1 NCHTSLAPKHRFDA
15 GPLFAT
21 FRIATMRTSILAPTL
36 LALAAPVLAQN
47 LDLDKIGGGL
57 GGLLECP
64 IHGLPNEPYALLV
77 DVIEQQTTLP
87 ALGITLDITDQLV
100 SLTLSIP
107 GFLGLTNSNG
117 DATPTVPMPNIPV
130 LQSLTLSMQAIAG
143 SGPFRVSN
151 LVRVTPQT
159 SGTFKPAL
167 NAPSLPIAGGGVVAE
182 DDGAMLFVG
191 GSGPVATRY
200 QSRIEEWELGGAT
213 FGVGLLSQTTP
224 LADGRV
230 LFTGGLDI
238 AGGQPTD
245 AAAIY
250 DPATQTTTTLTMSSP
265 RAGHGASQ
273 MGNGMVLI
281 TGGLLNFDL
290 ANPLTL
296 LTGIQ
301 TSTEIFNPA
310 TGTFATGPNLLEA
323 RALHT
328 STTLTNGQ
336 VLIAGGI
343 TLLPI
348 VSVPTVSSTAY
359 LFNPASGNF
368 GFPTFF
374 NGARFLHS
382 ATALSNGKVL
392 IAGGLSLDLTT
403 FLTTLDPLDL
413 VIGTR
418 DDCLLYSTG
427 FLFGGFTQVA
437 GMQVGR
443 AGAAIAP
450 LPNGGA
456 LIAGGFQVTID
467 IANGGF
473 VLGATETAD
482 VFSQGPNAIAPTGS
496 MAAPRLFPV
505 TANLP
510 DGTIMVLGGGP
521 LNAEIYQR

>member
-1 NCHTSLAPKHRFDA
+1 
-15 GPLFAT
+15 
-21 FRIATMRTSILAPTL
+21 MRTSILAPTL
-36 LALAAPVLAQN
+36 LALAAPALAQT
-47 LDLDKIGGGL
+47 LDLDKIGGAL
-57 GGLLECP
+57 GGTLQCP
-64 IHGLPNEPYALLV
+64 IHGLPNEPYALVL
-77 DVIEQQTTLP
+77 DLIEQQTTLP
-87 ALGITLDITDQLV
+87 ALGITLDITDAFAA
-100 SLTLSIP
+100 LTFTLP
-107 GFLGLTNSNG
+107 GFLGSTDGSGN
-117 DATPTVPMPNIPV
+117 ATPSVIVPNLPV
-130 LQSLTLSMQAIAG
+130 LQSLTLSMQAIGG
-143 SGPFRVSN
+143 SGPYRVSN
-151 LVRVTPQT
+151 LIRVTPQT

-167 NAPSLPIAGGGVVAE
+167 NAPTLPIAGGGVIAE

-191 GSGPVATRY
+191 GSGPAATRY
-200 QSRIEEWELGGAT
+200 QSRIEEWELSGAT

-224 LADGRV
+224 LADGRI
-230 LFTGGLDI
+230 LFTGGLSL

-250 DPATQTTTTLTMSSP
+250 DPVTQTTTTLTMAAA

-273 MGNGMVLI
+273 MGNGLVLI
-281 TGGLLNFDL
+281 TGGLLSFDL

-301 TSTEIFNPA
+301 TSTEVFDPQTN
-310 TGTFATGPNLLEA
+310 TFSAGPNLLEA

-348 VSVPTVSSTAY
+348 VSVPTVSTTAY
-359 LFNPASGNF
+359 LFNPASGSF

-374 NGARFLHS
+374 SGARFLHS

-392 IAGGLSLDLTT
+392 IAGGLTVDLTT

-413 VIGTR
+413 IIGTR

-427 FLFGGFTQVA
+427 FLFGGFSQVQ

-456 LIAGGFQVTID
+456 LIAGGFEVSID
-467 IANGGF
+467 IGSGAF
-473 VLGATETAD
+473 VLAATETAD
-482 VFSQGPNAIAPTGS
+482 VFSQSPSAITPTGS

-510 DGTIMVLGGGP
+510 DGTIMVVGGGP

>member
-1 NCHTSLAPKHRFDA
+1 
-15 GPLFAT
+15 
-21 FRIATMRTSILAPTL
+21 MRTSILVPTL
-36 LALAAPVLAQN
+36 LALAAPTLAQS

-57 GGLLECP
+57 GGSLQCP
-64 IHGLPNEPYALLV
+64 IHGLPNEPYALLL
-77 DVIEQQTTLP
+77 DLIEQQTTLP
-87 ALGITLDITDQLV
+87 ALGITLDITDTFAE
-100 SLTLSIP
+100 LTFTIP
-107 GFLGLTNSNG
+107 GFLGSTDGSGNAS
-117 DATPTVPMPNIPV
+117 PSVIVPNLPV
-130 LQSLTLSMQAIAG
+130 LQSLTLSMQAIGG
-143 SGPFRVSN
+143 SGPYRVSN
-151 LVRVTPQT
+151 LIRVTPQT
-159 SGTFKPAL
+159 PGTFKSTRTAPA
-167 NAPSLPIAGGGVVAE
+167 LPIAGGGVIAE

-191 GSGPVATRY
+191 GSGPAATRY
-200 QSRIEEWELGGAT
+200 QSRIEEWEVGGTT
-213 FGVGLLSQTTP
+213 FGVGLLSQTTT

-230 LFTGGLDI
+230 LFTGGLDL
-238 AGGQPTD
+238 AGGQPTA

-250 DPATQTTTTLTMSSP
+250 DPVTQTTTTLTMASA
-265 RAGHGASQ
+265 RAGHAASQ
-273 MGNGMVLI
+273 AGNGLVLI

-301 TSTEIFNPA
+301 TSTELFDPVTN
-310 TGTFATGPNLLEA
+310 TFSAGPNLLEA

-328 STTLTNGQ
+328 STTLSNGQ

-348 VSVPTVSSTAY
+348 VSLPTVSSTAY
-359 LFNPASGNF
+359 LFNPASGSF
-368 GFPTFF
+368 GFPAFF
-374 NGARFLHS
+374 SGARFLHS

-392 IAGGLSLDLTT
+392 IAGGLTLDLTT

-413 VIGTR
+413 IIGTR
-418 DDCLLYSTG
+418 DDCLLYSAG
-427 FLFGGFTQVA
+427 VLFGGFSQVS

-456 LIAGGFQVTID
+456 LIAGGFEVTVD
-467 IANGGF
+467 IGSGAF

-482 VFSQGPNAIAPTGS
+482 IFSQSPSAIAPTGS

>member
-1 NCHTSLAPKHRFDA
+1 
-15 GPLFAT
+15 
-21 FRIATMRTSILAPTL
+21 MRTSILAPTL
-36 LALAAPVLAQN
+36 LALAAPVFAQN

-57 GGLLECP
+57 GGILQCP
-64 IHGLPNEPYALLV
+64 IHGEPNEPYALLV
-77 DVIEQQTTLP
+77 DTIEQTTTLP
-87 ALGITLDITDQLV
+87 GLGVTLDITDQLV
-100 SLTLSIP
+100 VLTCSLP
-107 GFLGLTNSNG
+107 GFLGLTDANG
-117 DATPTVPMPNIPV
+117 AAAPSVQLPNMPV
-130 LQSLTLSMQAIAG
+130 LQGLTLSMQAMAG

-159 SGTFKPAL
+159 PGTFKPTL
-167 NAPSLPIAGGGVVAE
+167 NAPTLPIAGGGVIPEANGE
-182 DDGAMLFVG
+182 LLFVG
-191 GSGPVATRY
+191 GSGPAALRY
-200 QSRIEEWELGGAT
+200 QSRIEEWQLGGST

-230 LFTGGLDI
+230 LFTGGLDL

-250 DPATQTTTTLTMSSP
+250 DPVTQTTTTLTMSAA

-273 MGNGMVLI
+273 MGNGLVLI

-301 TSTEIFNPA
+301 TSTEIFDPA
-310 TGTFATGPNLLEA
+310 TGLFSAGPNLLEA

-328 STTLTNGQ
+328 STTLSNGQ

-359 LFNPASGNF
+359 LFNPASGSF
-368 GFPTFF
+368 GLPTFF
-374 NGARFLHS
+374 SGARFLHS

-392 IAGGLSLDLTT
+392 LAGGLSLDLTT
-403 FLTTLDPLDL
+403 FLQTLDPLDL
-413 VIGTR
+413 IVGTR

-427 FLFGGFTQVA
+427 FLFGGFTQVP

-456 LIAGGFQVTID
+456 LIAGGFEVTLD
-467 IANGGF
+467 INNGGF

-482 VFSQGPNAIAPTGS
+482 IFLQSPNTITPTGS

-521 LNAEIYQR
+521 VNAEIYQR